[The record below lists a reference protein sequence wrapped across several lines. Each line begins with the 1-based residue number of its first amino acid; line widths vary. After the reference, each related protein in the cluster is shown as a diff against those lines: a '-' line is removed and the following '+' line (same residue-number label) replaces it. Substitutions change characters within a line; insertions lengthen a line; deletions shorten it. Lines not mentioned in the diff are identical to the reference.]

1 MYLALRRL
9 GVFAKIVLSG
19 GSRRWVSR
27 RCGALAKLPAW
38 ERLMKDEDKIKAEK
52 E

>member
-1 MYLALRRL
+1 MCR
-9 GVFAKIVLSG
+9 IVY
-19 GSRRWVSR
+19 
-27 RCGALAKLPAW
+27 GALAKLPAW